1 MRIGTRRPPMSKNPF
16 SVGNSFLDQ
25 SLREVIDAIP
35 AALFVKDGNS
45 RIVLMN
51 RACEEHWGM
60 SFGEL
65 HGTDASQFFPPDQ
78 MEWFLAKDREAFAAG
93 RAVDFEEPFWS
104 AARKENRTG
113 HTFKKPIYDADGK
126 PLYLVGI
133 TIDITDRRCAET
145 NLRATDEKLRAL
157 YELSPLGIALT
168 DMRGRYLEVNE
179 AFQRMCGYSE
189 EELVSL
195 DYWALTPRKYEA
207 EEARQLESLERTGY
221 YGPYEKEYVRKDGSL
236 VPLRL
241 NGMLVTG
248 GDGRKHIWSIVED
261 ITDRK
266 RIETDL
272 RIAASAFDAQV
283 GIIVTDADGVILRVN
298 EAFCATT
305 GYSAEELIG
314 QTPRLFKSG
323 RHDANFYA
331 AMWQSLRQAGVWQ
344 GEIWDRRKNGEV
356 YPKWMTISAVKGDDG
371 VTTHYVSTHSDISER
386 KAAEEEV
393 KHLAFY
399 DPLTQLPNRRLL
411 LDRLHQALATSHR
424 IARHGALLF
433 IDLDNFKILNDTLG
447 HDQGDLL
454 LQQVA
459 ARLTSCVREGDTV
472 ARLGGDEFVVMLE
485 NLSEGIEEAAAQVET
500 VGGKI
505 VAALNAAYLLGG
517 HEHHG
522 TASIGVTLF
531 GARQGTMEELL
542 KQADLAMYQAKASGR
557 NALRFFDPRMQAA
570 VNARVGLEKDLRAAV
585 REDQFVL
592 DYQAQVDSEGCVIGA
607 EVLVRWRHPQRGLV
621 LPDDFIPLAEETGLI
636 LPLGQWV
643 LEAAC
648 RQLAAWADRAEA
660 NGLTLAVNVSVKQLR
675 QRDFV
680 AQVLA
685 VLQRTGADPRRLKL
699 ELTESLLLDNAEDT
713 VAKMAAL
720 KEMGVGF
727 ALDDFGTGFSSLSYL
742 KRLPLEK
749 LKIDRSFVRDV
760 LTDSND
766 AAIAKT
772 IVALAQSLGLATIA
786 EGVETDAQR
795 AFLADAGCRSYQGF
809 LFSRPLPLDAFESF
823 LARRGGPAPA

>member
-1 MRIGTRRPPMSKNPF
+1 MSKNPL
-16 SVGNSFLDQ
+16 SADNSFLD
-25 SLREVIDAIP
+25 LDVTGR
-35 AALFVKDGNS
+35 
-45 RIVLMN
+45 R
-51 RACEEHWGM
+51 RAEIQ
-60 SFGEL
+60 L
-65 HGTDASQFFPPDQ
+65 
-78 MEWFLAKDREAFAAG
+78 L
-93 RAVDFEEPFWS
+93 
-104 AARKENRTG
+104 
-113 HTFKKPIYDADGK
+113 
-126 PLYLVGI
+126 
-133 TIDITDRRCAET
+133 
-145 NLRATDEKLRAL
+145 ATDEKLRAL

-179 AFQRMCGYSE
+179 AFQRICGYSE
-189 EELVSL
+189 QELRAL

-207 EEARQLESLERTGY
+207 DEARQLESLERTGY

-241 NGMLVTG
+241 VGMLVTG

-261 ITDRK
+261 IADRK

-272 RIAASAFDAQV
+272 RIAACAFDAQV
-283 GIIVTDADGVILRVN
+283 GIIVTDVHGVILRAN

-305 GYSAEELIG
+305 GYSAGELVG

-331 AMWQSLRQAGVWQ
+331 ALWRSLGQAGVWQ

-356 YPKWMTISAVKGDDG
+356 YPKWMTISAVKDDNG

-386 KAAEEEV
+386 KAADEEI

-411 LDRLHQALATSHR
+411 LDRLHQALATSRR
-424 IARHGALLF
+424 IARHGAVLF
-433 IDLDNFKILNDTLG
+433 IDLDDFKILNDTLG

-459 ARLTSCVREGDTV
+459 ERLSSCVREGDTV

-485 NLSEGIEEAAAQVET
+485 NLSEGIDEAAAQVEV

-531 GARQGTMEELL
+531 GARQETMEELL

-570 VNARVGLEKDLRAAV
+570 VNARVGLEKDLRRAV

-592 DYQAQVDSEGCVIGA
+592 DYQAQVDSEGRVLGA
-607 EVLVRWRHPQRGLV
+607 EALVRWRHPERGLV
-621 LPDDFIPLAEETGLI
+621 SPDDFIPLAEETGLI

-643 LEAAC
+643 LETAC
-648 RQLAAWADRAEA
+648 RQLVAWVGRPEAD
-660 NGLTLAVNVSVKQLR
+660 GLTLAVNVSVRQLR

-685 VLQRTGADPRRLKL
+685 VLERTGADPRRLKL

-713 VAKMAAL
+713 IAKMAAL

-749 LKIDRSFVRDV
+749 LKIDRSFIRDV

-772 IVALAQSLGLATIA
+772 IVALARSLGLATIA
-786 EGVETDAQR
+786 EGVETEAQR
-795 AFLADAGCRSYQGF
+795 DFLADAGCHSYQGF
-809 LFSRPLPLDAFESF
+809 LFSRPLTIGEFESF
-823 LARRGGPAPA
+823 LARRGPPEHA

>member
-1 MRIGTRRPPMSKNPF
+1 MSKNPL
-16 SVGNSFLDQ
+16 SADNSFLD
-25 SLREVIDAIP
+25 LDVTGR
-35 AALFVKDGNS
+35 
-45 RIVLMN
+45 R
-51 RACEEHWGM
+51 RAEIQ
-60 SFGEL
+60 L
-65 HGTDASQFFPPDQ
+65 
-78 MEWFLAKDREAFAAG
+78 L
-93 RAVDFEEPFWS
+93 
-104 AARKENRTG
+104 
-113 HTFKKPIYDADGK
+113 
-126 PLYLVGI
+126 
-133 TIDITDRRCAET
+133 
-145 NLRATDEKLRAL
+145 ATDEKLRAL

-179 AFQRMCGYSE
+179 AFQRICGYSE
-189 EELVSL
+189 EELRAL
-195 DYWALTPRKYEA
+195 DYWALTPPEYEA
-207 EEARQLESLERTGY
+207 DEARQLESLERTGY

-241 NGMLVTG
+241 IGMLVTG

-261 ITDRK
+261 IADRK

-272 RIAASAFDAQV
+272 RIAACAFDAQV
-283 GIIVTDADGVILRVN
+283 GIIVTDVHGVILRAN

-305 GYSAEELIG
+305 GYSAGELVG

-331 AMWQSLRQAGVWQ
+331 ALWRSLGQAGVWQ

-356 YPKWMTISAVKGDDG
+356 YPKWMTISAVKDDKG
-371 VTTHYVSTHSDISER
+371 ATTHYVSTHSDISER
-386 KAAEEEV
+386 KAAEEEI

-411 LDRLHQALATSHR
+411 LDRLHQALATSRR

-459 ARLTSCVREGDTV
+459 ERLSSCVREGDTV

-485 NLSEGIEEAAAQVET
+485 NLSEGIDEAAAQVEV

-522 TASIGVTLF
+522 TASIGATLF
-531 GARQGTMEELL
+531 GARQETMEELL

-557 NALRFFDPRMQAA
+557 NVLRFFDPRMQAA
-570 VNARVGLEKDLRAAV
+570 VNARVGLEKDLRRAV

-592 DYQAQVDSEGCVIGA
+592 DYQAQVDSEGRVLGA
-607 EVLVRWRHPQRGLV
+607 EALVRWRHPERGLV
-621 LPDDFIPLAEETGLI
+621 SPDDFIPLAEETGLI

-643 LEAAC
+643 LETAC
-648 RQLAAWADRAEA
+648 RQLVAWVGRPEAD
-660 NGLTLAVNVSVKQLR
+660 GLTLAVNVSVQQLR

-685 VLQRTGADPRRLKL
+685 VLERTGADPRRLKL

-713 VAKMAAL
+713 IAKMAAL

-749 LKIDRSFVRDV
+749 LKIDRSFIRDV

-772 IVALAQSLGLATIA
+772 IVALARSLGLATIA
-786 EGVETDAQR
+786 EGVETEAQR
-795 AFLADAGCRSYQGF
+795 DFLADAGCHSYQGF
-809 LFSRPLPLDAFESF
+809 LFSRPLTIGEFESF
-823 LARRGGPAPA
+823 LARRGPPEHA

>member
-1 MRIGTRRPPMSKNPF
+1 MSKNPL
-16 SVGNSFLDQ
+16 SADNSFLD
-25 SLREVIDAIP
+25 LDV
-35 AALFVKDGNS
+35 
-45 RIVLMN
+45 
-51 RACEEHWGM
+51 
-60 SFGEL
+60 
-65 HGTDASQFFPPDQ
+65 
-78 MEWFLAKDREAFAAG
+78 
-93 RAVDFEEPFWS
+93 
-104 AARKENRTG
+104 
-113 HTFKKPIYDADGK
+113 
-126 PLYLVGI
+126 
-133 TIDITDRRCAET
+133 TDRRRAESH
-145 NLRATDEKLRAL
+145 LLATDEKLRAL

-168 DMRGRYLEVNE
+168 DIRGRYLEVND

-189 EELVSL
+189 DELRAL
-195 DYWALTPRKYEA
+195 DYWALTPRGYEA
-207 EEARQLESLERTGY
+207 DEARQLESLERTGH

-248 GDGRKHIWSIVED
+248 SDGRKHIWSIVED
-261 ITDRK
+261 ITDRR

-283 GIIVTDADGVILRVN
+283 GIIVTDVRGVILRVN

-305 GYSAEELIG
+305 GYSAGELVG
-314 QTPRLFKSG
+314 QTPRLLKSG
-323 RHDANFYA
+323 RHDANFYT
-331 AMWQSLRQAGVWQ
+331 AMWRSLGQAGVWQ

-356 YPKWMTISAVKGDDG
+356 YPKWMTISAVKDDKG
-371 VTTHYVSTHSDISER
+371 ATTHYVSTHSDISER
-386 KAAEEEV
+386 KAAEEEI

-411 LDRLHQALATSHR
+411 LDRLHQALATSRR

-459 ARLTSCVREGDTV
+459 ERLSSCVREGDTV

-485 NLSEGIEEAAAQVET
+485 NLSEGIDEAAAQVEA
-500 VGGKI
+500 VGAKI
-505 VAALNAAYLLGG
+505 VAALNAAYPLGG

-531 GARQGTMEELL
+531 GAHQEAMDELL

-570 VNARVGLEKDLRAAV
+570 VNARVGLEKDLRRAV

-592 DYQAQVDSEGCVIGA
+592 DYQAQVDSEGRVLGA
-607 EVLVRWRHPQRGLV
+607 EALVRWRHPERGLV
-621 LPDDFIPLAEETGLI
+621 APDDFIPMAEETGLI
-636 LPLGQWV
+636 LPIGQWV
-643 LEAAC
+643 LETAC
-648 RQLAAWADRAEA
+648 RQLVAWAGRPEVDD
-660 NGLTLAVNVSVKQLR
+660 LTLAVNVSVRQLR

-685 VLQRTGADPRRLKL
+685 VLASTGADPRRLKL

-713 VAKMAAL
+713 IAKMAAL
-720 KEMGVGF
+720 KEIGVGF

-749 LKIDRSFVRDV
+749 LKIDRSFVLDV
-760 LTDSND
+760 LTDPND
-766 AAIAKT
+766 AAIART
-772 IVALAQSLGLATIA
+772 IVALARSLGLATIA
-786 EGVETDAQR
+786 EGVETEEQR
-795 AFLADAGCRSYQGF
+795 DFLADAGCHSYQGF

-823 LARRGGPAPA
+823 LARPGQREPA

>member
-1 MRIGTRRPPMSKNPF
+1 MSKNPL
-16 SVGNSFLDQ
+16 SADNSFLD
-25 SLREVIDAIP
+25 LDVTGR
-35 AALFVKDGNS
+35 
-45 RIVLMN
+45 R
-51 RACEEHWGM
+51 RAEIQ
-60 SFGEL
+60 L
-65 HGTDASQFFPPDQ
+65 
-78 MEWFLAKDREAFAAG
+78 L
-93 RAVDFEEPFWS
+93 
-104 AARKENRTG
+104 
-113 HTFKKPIYDADGK
+113 
-126 PLYLVGI
+126 
-133 TIDITDRRCAET
+133 
-145 NLRATDEKLRAL
+145 ATDEKLRAL

-179 AFQRMCGYSE
+179 AFQRICGYSE
-189 EELVSL
+189 QELRAL

-207 EEARQLESLERTGY
+207 DEARQLESLERTGY

-241 NGMLVTG
+241 VGMLVTG

-261 ITDRK
+261 IADRK

-272 RIAASAFDAQV
+272 RIAACAFDAQV
-283 GIIVTDADGVILRVN
+283 GIIVTDVHGVILRAN

-305 GYSAEELIG
+305 GYSAGELVG

-331 AMWQSLRQAGVWQ
+331 ALWRSLGQAGVWQ

-356 YPKWMTISAVKGDDG
+356 YPKWMTISAVKDDKG
-371 VTTHYVSTHSDISER
+371 ATTHYVSTHSDISER
-386 KAAEEEV
+386 KAAEEEI

-411 LDRLHQALATSHR
+411 LDRLHQALATSRR

-459 ARLTSCVREGDTV
+459 ERLSSCVREGDTV

-485 NLSEGIEEAAAQVET
+485 NLSEGIDEAAAQVEV

-522 TASIGVTLF
+522 TASIGATLF
-531 GARQGTMEELL
+531 GARQETMEELL

-557 NALRFFDPRMQAA
+557 NVLRFFDPRMQAA
-570 VNARVGLEKDLRAAV
+570 VNARVGLEKDLRRAV

-592 DYQAQVDSEGCVIGA
+592 DYQAQVDSEGRVLGA
-607 EVLVRWRHPQRGLV
+607 EALVRWRHPERGLV
-621 LPDDFIPLAEETGLI
+621 SPDDFIPLAEETGLI

-643 LEAAC
+643 LETAC
-648 RQLAAWADRAEA
+648 RQLVAWVGRPEAD
-660 NGLTLAVNVSVKQLR
+660 GLTLAVNVSVQQLR

-685 VLQRTGADPRRLKL
+685 VLERTGADPRRLKL

-713 VAKMAAL
+713 IAKMAAL

-749 LKIDRSFVRDV
+749 LKIDRSFIRDV

-772 IVALAQSLGLATIA
+772 IVALARSLGLATIA
-786 EGVETDAQR
+786 EGVETEAQR
-795 AFLADAGCRSYQGF
+795 DFLADAGCHSYQGF
-809 LFSRPLPLDAFESF
+809 LFSRPLTIGEFESF
-823 LARRGGPAPA
+823 LARRGPPEHA

>member
-1 MRIGTRRPPMSKNPF
+1 MSENPL
-16 SVGNSFLDQ
+16 SADNSFLD
-25 SLREVIDAIP
+25 LDV
-35 AALFVKDGNS
+35 
-45 RIVLMN
+45 
-51 RACEEHWGM
+51 
-60 SFGEL
+60 
-65 HGTDASQFFPPDQ
+65 
-78 MEWFLAKDREAFAAG
+78 
-93 RAVDFEEPFWS
+93 
-104 AARKENRTG
+104 
-113 HTFKKPIYDADGK
+113 
-126 PLYLVGI
+126 
-133 TIDITDRRCAET
+133 TDRRRAET
-145 NLRATDEKLRAL
+145 HLLATDEKLRAL

-168 DMRGRYLEVNE
+168 DMRGRYIEVND

-189 EELVSL
+189 DELRAL
-195 DYWALTPRKYEA
+195 DYWALTPRGYEA
-207 EEARQLESLERTGY
+207 DEARQLESLERTGH

-248 GDGRKHIWSIVED
+248 ADGRKHIWSIVED
-261 ITDRK
+261 ITDRR

-283 GIIVTDADGVILRVN
+283 GIIVTDANGVILRVN

-305 GYSAEELIG
+305 GYTAGELVG

-331 AMWQSLRQAGVWQ
+331 AMWRSLGQAGVWQ

-371 VTTHYVSTHSDISER
+371 ATTHYVSTHSDISER
-386 KAAEEEV
+386 KAAEEEI

-411 LDRLHQALATSHR
+411 LDRLHQALATSRR

-433 IDLDNFKILNDTLG
+433 IDLDNFKTLNDTLG
-447 HDQGDLL
+447 HNQGDLL

-459 ARLTSCVREGDTV
+459 ERLSSCVREGDTV

-485 NLSEGIEEAAAQVET
+485 NLSEGIDEAAAQVEA
-500 VGGKI
+500 VGAKI
-505 VAALNAAYLLGG
+505 VAALNVAYPLGG

-531 GARQGTMEELL
+531 GTHQETMEELL

-570 VNARVGLEKDLRAAV
+570 VNARVGLEKDLRRAV
-585 REDQFVL
+585 RENQFVL
-592 DYQAQVDSEGCVIGA
+592 DYQAQVDSEGRVLGA
-607 EVLVRWRHPQRGLV
+607 EALVRWRHPERGLV
-621 LPDDFIPLAEETGLI
+621 APDDFIPLAEETGLI
-636 LPLGQWV
+636 LPLGHWV
-643 LEAAC
+643 LETAC
-648 RQLAAWADRAEA
+648 RQLVAWVGRPEAD
-660 NGLTLAVNVSVKQLR
+660 GLTLAVNVSVQQLR

-685 VLQRTGADPRRLKL
+685 VLERTGADPRRLKL

-713 VAKMAAL
+713 IAKMAAL
-720 KEMGVGF
+720 KEIGVGF

-749 LKIDRSFVRDV
+749 LKIDRSFVLDV
-760 LTDSND
+760 LTDPND
-766 AAIAKT
+766 AAIART
-772 IVALAQSLGLATIA
+772 IIALARSLGLATIA
-786 EGVETDAQR
+786 EGVETEEQR
-795 AFLADAGCRSYQGF
+795 DFLADAGCHSYQGF

-823 LARRGGPAPA
+823 LARRGQREPA